1 MEKMEQRTEAWLQAR
16 VGKLTASRCD
26 DALATTKTGESAYR
40 RNLRLQILA
49 ERLTGIATVIP
60 ETPAMRW
67 GTENEGVARLKFAS
81 VTGLQVEEDGF
92 IEHPILKGFGCSPD
106 GLTSDGG
113 LVEIKCPQGPKHI
126 ENFLSEKIPKEYI
139 AQLLAQLSCTGRKF
153 VYWCSFHPMFPES
166 SQIKIIKFQPSE
178 EELNEFESRI
188 YEFLEEVNEMER
200 KIRGA

>member
-67 GTENEGVARLKFAS
+67 GTENEPVARLKFS
-81 VTGLQVEEDGF
+81 SETGLQVEEVGLVD
-92 IEHPILKGFGCSPD
+92 HPILKGFGASPD

-113 LVEIKCPQGPKHI
+113 VLEIKCPQGPKHI
-126 ENFLSEKIPKEYI
+126 ENILAGKIPKEYQ
-139 AQLLAQLSCTGRKF
+139 AQLFAQLSCTGRKF
-153 VYWCSFHPMFPES
+153 AYWCSFHPMFPEKT
-166 SQIKIIKFQPSE
+166 QIKIIKFQPSE
-178 EELNEFESRI
+178 EEIHEFESRI
-188 YEFLEEVNEMER
+188 YEFLEEVNDMER
-200 KIRGA
+200 NLR

>member
-1 MEKMEQRTEAWLQAR
+1 MEQRTEEWLKAR

-67 GTENEGVARLKFAS
+67 GTENEPVARLKFS
-81 VTGLQVEEDGF
+81 SETGLQVDEVGF
-92 IEHPILKGFGCSPD
+92 IEHPILKGFGASPD
-106 GLTSDGG
+106 GYTSDGG
-113 LVEIKCPQGPKHI
+113 VLEIKCPQGPKHI
-126 ENFLSEKIPKEYI
+126 ENILAGKIPKEYQ

-153 VYWCSFHPMFPES
+153 AYWCSFHPMFPNKT
-166 SQIKIIKFQPSE
+166 QIKIIKFQPDE
-178 EELNEFESRI
+178 EELSDFESRI
-188 YEFLEEVNEMER
+188 YEFLEEVNDLER
-200 KIRGA
+200 RLRGDNN